1 MREIIEYN
9 LNQLKRLYSA
19 PLLSVH
25 LNMIDG
31 LDDLKIMEECI
42 LSEDDARERFF
53 LEVMCRALFYKTQDK
68 YQEAINELRNLDVKV
83 LENDGIIND
92 VSTARKGLIA
102 LLLAMCYCSLDKN
115 ERSLNWA
122 IRHAKAAIRH
132 FEMLKSPSMRENLV
146 YAMMIEDV
154 SKRKLT
160 HSFEVPMMP
169 NRLRMIAMANDLSI
183 YTIDKLSS
191 VYFDE
196 YLESCILSTSIDKTD
211 PFEILLEA
219 KLLNHFS
226 LYTIR
231 DLIYSAKNRDYEPA
245 LLLEIAKSGLLK
257 KNSDTSA
264 FYTIALGRVKDDYP
278 LMALAA
284 TKSLYEAGHLDE
296 ALEIAGDLF
305 IEDEQYEEE
314 RKDLVRSIRLDLIQN
329 EAGCIDYADLP
340 DIEDDGTEHGSEWLF
355 MIRILVTILV
365 IRNLYVCNGWF
376 TLAADIAV
384 FYLLMEGELKN
395 DL

>member
-122 IRHAKAAIRH
+122 IRHAKVAIRQ

-257 KNSDTSA
+257 KNSDASA

-296 ALEIAGDLF
+296 ALEIAKDLF

-314 RKDLVRSIRLDLIQN
+314 RKNLVRSIRLDLIQN

-376 TLAADIAV
+376 TLGADMAV
-384 FYLLMEGELKN
+384 FFLLMEGELKN

>member
-122 IRHAKAAIRH
+122 IRHAKVAIRQ

-257 KNSDTSA
+257 KNSDVSA

-305 IEDEQYEEE
+305 IENEQYEEE

-365 IRNLYVCNGWF
+365 IRNLYVCNSWF
-376 TLAADIAV
+376 TLVADMVV
-384 FYLLMEGELKN
+384 FFLLMEGELKN

>member
-25 LNMIDG
+25 LNMIDVS
-31 LDDLKIMEECI
+31 DDLKIMEECI

-122 IRHAKAAIRH
+122 IRHAKVAIRQ

-169 NRLRMIAMANDLSI
+169 NKLRMIAMANDLSI

-257 KNSDTSA
+257 KNSDASG

-296 ALEIAGDLF
+296 ALEIAKDLF

-314 RKDLVRSIRLDLIQN
+314 RKNLVRSIRLDLIQN

-376 TLAADIAV
+376 TLGADIAV

>member
-68 YQEAINELRNLDVKV
+68 YQEAINELKNLDVKV

-122 IRHAKAAIRH
+122 IRHAKAAIRQ

-257 KNSDTSA
+257 KNSDASA

-296 ALEIAGDLF
+296 ALEIAKDLF

-314 RKDLVRSIRLDLIQN
+314 RKDLVRSIMLDLIQN

-376 TLAADIAV
+376 TLGADIAV

>member
-31 LDDLKIMEECI
+31 SDDLKIMEECI

-122 IRHAKAAIRH
+122 IRHAKAAIRQ

-231 DLIYSAKNRDYEPA
+231 DLIYSAENRDYEPA

-257 KNSDTSA
+257 KNSDASG

-284 TKSLYEAGHLDE
+284 AKSLYEAGHLDE

-305 IEDEQYEEE
+305 IEDEHYEKE
-314 RKDLVRSIRLDLIQN
+314 RKDLVRSIRLDLIRN
-329 EAGCIDYADLP
+329 EVGCIDYADLP

-365 IRNLYVCNGWF
+365 IRNLYVCNSCF
-376 TLAADIAV
+376 TLVADMVV
-384 FYLLMEGELKN
+384 FFLLMEGELKN

>member
-122 IRHAKAAIRH
+122 IRHAKVAIRQ

-169 NRLRMIAMANDLSI
+169 NKLRMIAMANDLSI

-257 KNSDTSA
+257 KNSDASG

-296 ALEIAGDLF
+296 ALEIAKDLF

-376 TLAADIAV
+376 TLGADIAV

>member
-122 IRHAKAAIRH
+122 IRHAKVAIRQ

-196 YLESCILSTSIDKTD
+196 YLESCILSTNIDKTD

-257 KNSDTSA
+257 KNSDASA

-296 ALEIAGDLF
+296 ALEIAKDLF

-376 TLAADIAV
+376 TLGADMAV
-384 FYLLMEGELKN
+384 FFLLMKGELKN

>member
-53 LEVMCRALFYKTQDK
+53 LEVMYRALFYKTQDK
-68 YQEAINELRNLDVKV
+68 YQEAINELKNLDVKV

-122 IRHAKAAIRH
+122 IRHAKAAIRQ

-231 DLIYSAKNRDYEPA
+231 DLIYSAENRDYEPA

-257 KNSDTSA
+257 KNSDASA

-284 TKSLYEAGHLDE
+284 AKSLYEAGHLDE

-376 TLAADIAV
+376 TLGADMAV
-384 FYLLMEGELKN
+384 FFLLMKGELKN

>member
-31 LDDLKIMEECI
+31 LNDLKIMEECI

-122 IRHAKAAIRH
+122 IRHAKAAIRQ

-196 YLESCILSTSIDKTD
+196 YLESCILSTSINKTD

-231 DLIYSAKNRDYEPA
+231 DLIYSAENRDYEPA

-257 KNSDTSA
+257 KNSDASG

-284 TKSLYEAGHLDE
+284 AKSLYEAGHLDE

-355 MIRILVTILV
+355 MIRILVTILI

-376 TLAADIAV
+376 TLGADMAV

>member
-122 IRHAKAAIRH
+122 IRHAKAAIRQ
-132 FEMLKSPSMRENLV
+132 FEMLKSPLMRENLV

-231 DLIYSAKNRDYEPA
+231 DLIYSAENRDYEPA

-257 KNSDTSA
+257 KNSDASA

>member
-231 DLIYSAKNRDYEPA
+231 DLIYSAENRDYEPA

-376 TLAADIAV
+376 TLATDIAV

>member
-122 IRHAKAAIRH
+122 IRHAKVAIRQ

-296 ALEIAGDLF
+296 ALEIAKDLF

>member
-231 DLIYSAKNRDYEPA
+231 DLIYSAENRDYEPA

-257 KNSDTSA
+257 KNSDTST

>member
-68 YQEAINELRNLDVKV
+68 YQEAINELKNLDVKV

-122 IRHAKAAIRH
+122 IRHAKAAIRQ

-257 KNSDTSA
+257 KNSDASA

-296 ALEIAGDLF
+296 ALEIAKDLF
-305 IEDEQYEEE
+305 VEDEQYEEE

-376 TLAADIAV
+376 TLGADIAV
-384 FYLLMEGELKN
+384 FFLLMEGELKN

>member
-122 IRHAKAAIRH
+122 IRHAKVAIRQ

-257 KNSDTSA
+257 KNSDASG

-376 TLAADIAV
+376 TLGADIAV

>member
-31 LDDLKIMEECI
+31 SDDLKIMEECI

-122 IRHAKAAIRH
+122 IRHAKAAIRQ

-196 YLESCILSTSIDKTD
+196 YLESCILSTIINKTD

-231 DLIYSAKNRDYEPA
+231 DLIYSAENRDYEPA

-257 KNSDTSA
+257 KNSDASG

-284 TKSLYEAGHLDE
+284 AKSLYEAGHLDE
-296 ALEIAGDLF
+296 ALEIAKDLF

-376 TLAADIAV
+376 TLGADMAV
-384 FYLLMEGELKN
+384 FYLLMEGEMKN

>member
-122 IRHAKAAIRH
+122 IRHAKVAIRQ

-169 NRLRMIAMANDLSI
+169 NKLRMIAMANDLSI

-257 KNSDTSA
+257 KNSDASA

-296 ALEIAGDLF
+296 ALEIAKDLF

-376 TLAADIAV
+376 TLGADIAV

>member
-122 IRHAKAAIRH
+122 IRHAKVAIRQ

-257 KNSDTSA
+257 KNSDASA

-296 ALEIAGDLF
+296 ALEIAKDLF

-314 RKDLVRSIRLDLIQN
+314 RKNLVRSIRLDLIQN

>member
-122 IRHAKAAIRH
+122 IRHAKVAIRQ

-231 DLIYSAKNRDYEPA
+231 DLIYSAENRDYEPA

-257 KNSDTSA
+257 KNSDVSA

>member
-31 LDDLKIMEECI
+31 LDDLKIMKECI

-68 YQEAINELRNLDVKV
+68 YQEAINELKNLDVKV

-122 IRHAKAAIRH
+122 IRHAKAAIRQ

-257 KNSDTSA
+257 KNSDASA

-296 ALEIAGDLF
+296 ALEIAKDLF

-329 EAGCIDYADLP
+329 EDGCIDYADLP

>member
-122 IRHAKAAIRH
+122 IRHAKVAIRQ

-169 NRLRMIAMANDLSI
+169 NKLRMIAMANDLSI

-257 KNSDTSA
+257 KNSDVSA

-305 IEDEQYEEE
+305 IENEQYEEE

-376 TLAADIAV
+376 TLGADMAV
-384 FYLLMEGELKN
+384 FFLLMEGELKN

>member
-122 IRHAKAAIRH
+122 IRHAKVAIRQ

-196 YLESCILSTSIDKTD
+196 YLESCILSTSINKTD

-257 KNSDTSA
+257 KNSDASA

-305 IEDEQYEEE
+305 IENEQYEEE

>member
-68 YQEAINELRNLDVKV
+68 YQEAINELKNLDVKV

-122 IRHAKAAIRH
+122 IRHAKAAIRQ
-132 FEMLKSPSMRENLV
+132 FEMLKSPLMRENLV

-257 KNSDTSA
+257 KNSDASA

-296 ALEIAGDLF
+296 ALEIAKDLF

-376 TLAADIAV
+376 TLGADMAV
-384 FYLLMEGELKN
+384 FFLLMKGELKN

>member
-53 LEVMCRALFYKTQDK
+53 LEVMYRALFYKTQDK

-122 IRHAKAAIRH
+122 IRHAKAAIRQ

-196 YLESCILSTSIDKTD
+196 YLESCILSTIINKTD

-231 DLIYSAKNRDYEPA
+231 DLIYSAENRDYEPA

-257 KNSDTSA
+257 KNSDASA

-284 TKSLYEAGHLDE
+284 AKSLYEAGHLDE

>member
-68 YQEAINELRNLDVKV
+68 YQEAINELKNLDVKV

-122 IRHAKAAIRH
+122 IRHAKAAIRQ

-257 KNSDTSA
+257 KNSDASA

-296 ALEIAGDLF
+296 ALEIAKDLF

-376 TLAADIAV
+376 TLGADMAV

>member
-122 IRHAKAAIRH
+122 IRHAKVAIRQ

-257 KNSDTSA
+257 KNSDASA

-305 IEDEQYEEE
+305 IENEQYEEE
-314 RKDLVRSIRLDLIQN
+314 RKNLVRSIRLDLIQN

>member
-31 LDDLKIMEECI
+31 SDDLKIMEECI

-122 IRHAKAAIRH
+122 IRHAKAAIRQ

-196 YLESCILSTSIDKTD
+196 YLESCILSTSINKTD

-231 DLIYSAKNRDYEPA
+231 DLIYSAENRDYEPA

-257 KNSDTSA
+257 KNSDASG

-284 TKSLYEAGHLDE
+284 AKSLYEAGHLDE

-355 MIRILVTILV
+355 MIRILVTILI

-376 TLAADIAV
+376 TLVADMVV
-384 FYLLMEGELKN
+384 FFLLMEGELKN

>member
-68 YQEAINELRNLDVKV
+68 YQEALNELRNLDVKV

-122 IRHAKAAIRH
+122 IRHAKVAIRQ

-257 KNSDTSA
+257 KNSDASA

-296 ALEIAGDLF
+296 ALEIAKDLF

-314 RKDLVRSIRLDLIQN
+314 RKNLVRSIRLDLIQN

>member
-122 IRHAKAAIRH
+122 IRHAKVEIRQ

-257 KNSDTSA
+257 KNSDVSA

-305 IEDEQYEEE
+305 IENEQYEEE

-376 TLAADIAV
+376 TLGADIAV

>member
-68 YQEAINELRNLDVKV
+68 YQEAINELKNLDVKV

-122 IRHAKAAIRH
+122 IRHAKAAIRQ

-245 LLLEIAKSGLLK
+245 LLLEIAKSSLLK
-257 KNSDTSA
+257 KNSDASA

-296 ALEIAGDLF
+296 ALEIAKDLF

-376 TLAADIAV
+376 TLGADMAV

>member
-31 LDDLKIMEECI
+31 SDDLKIMEECI

-122 IRHAKAAIRH
+122 IRHAKAAIRQ

-231 DLIYSAKNRDYEPA
+231 DLIYSAENRDYEPA

-257 KNSDTSA
+257 KNSDASG

-284 TKSLYEAGHLDE
+284 AKSLYEAGHLDE

-305 IEDEQYEEE
+305 IEDEHYEKE
-314 RKDLVRSIRLDLIQN
+314 RKDLVRSIRLDLIRN
-329 EAGCIDYADLP
+329 EVGCIDYADLP

>member
-122 IRHAKAAIRH
+122 IRHAKVAIRQ

-257 KNSDTSA
+257 KNSDVSA

-296 ALEIAGDLF
+296 ALEIAKDLF

-314 RKDLVRSIRLDLIQN
+314 RKNLVRSIRLDLIQN

-376 TLAADIAV
+376 TLGADIAV

>member
-102 LLLAMCYCSLDKN
+102 LLLAICYCSLDKN

-122 IRHAKAAIRH
+122 IRHAKAAIRQ

-169 NRLRMIAMANDLSI
+169 NRLRLIAMANDLSI

-257 KNSDTSA
+257 KNSDASA

-296 ALEIAGDLF
+296 ALEIAKDLF

>member
-122 IRHAKAAIRH
+122 IRHAKVAIRQ

-257 KNSDTSA
+257 KNSDTSV

>member
-231 DLIYSAKNRDYEPA
+231 DLIYSAENRDYEPA

-257 KNSDTSA
+257 KNSDTSV

>member
-68 YQEAINELRNLDVKV
+68 YQEAINELKNLDVKV

-122 IRHAKAAIRH
+122 IRHAKAAIRQ

-257 KNSDTSA
+257 KNSDASA

-296 ALEIAGDLF
+296 ALEIAKDLF

-340 DIEDDGTEHGSEWLF
+340 DIEDDGTEHGSEWIF

-376 TLAADIAV
+376 TLGADMAV

>member
-257 KNSDTSA
+257 KNSDVSA

>member
-257 KNSDTSA
+257 KNSDASA

>member
-102 LLLAMCYCSLDKN
+102 LLMAVCYCSLDKN
-115 ERSLNWA
+115 EGSLNWA
-122 IRHAKAAIRH
+122 IRHAKAAIRQ

-196 YLESCILSTSIDKTD
+196 YLESCILSTSINKTD

-231 DLIYSAKNRDYEPA
+231 DLIYSAENREYEPA

-257 KNSDTSA
+257 KNSDASA

-296 ALEIAGDLF
+296 ALEIAKDLF

-314 RKDLVRSIRLDLIQN
+314 RKNLVRSIRLDLIQN